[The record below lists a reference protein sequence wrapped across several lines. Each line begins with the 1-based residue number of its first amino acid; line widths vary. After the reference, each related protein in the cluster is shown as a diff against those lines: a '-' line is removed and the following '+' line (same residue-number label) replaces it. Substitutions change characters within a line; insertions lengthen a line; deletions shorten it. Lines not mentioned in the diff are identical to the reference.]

1 MGIGGSQLVEGCEVV
16 EGAEVVVPDVDGWVS
31 PHKEN

>member
-1 MGIGGSQLVEGCEVV
+1 MGGCEVV
-16 EGAEVVVPDVDGWVS
+16 EGALPESGKEVVVPDVDGWVS